1 LQFLIRIFRFIV
13 FKNIF
18 IGFCALAIFQTTR
31 LINGLNVELTPAA
44 VLAFGSTVLYYN
56 FHDISAKI
64 DFSSFRAFKNSL
76 RKDLLSTSEMII
88 IGFCIALLITNA
100 FLLHPDVLIIISL
113 IAALSLLY
121 SVPLIPFKGKWIRI
135 REILYFKLSVVAFCW
150 ALMAVLLPVFEAG
163 IGLREHILYIQL
175 IAVGLFIFALC
186 IPFEIRD
193 VNLEKSRG
201 LRTIPIVHGIRVA
214 RMSAVLAL
222 FLSVALYFYL
232 YRINIISVYF
242 FFSFLISAL
251 LSMLMI
257 SYSNNKPSDFYCK
270 FYIDGLMIFQFLL
283 VLLSLNFR

>member
-1 LQFLIRIFRFIV
+1 M
-13 FKNIF
+13 
-18 IGFCALAIFQTTR
+18 
-31 LINGLNVELTPAA
+31 ELTPAA

-76 RKDLLSTSEMII
+76 RKDLLSTSELII